1 MNTILEN
8 ISKLAD
14 NEGVTITKLEQII
27 GASKGVLSRALAKN
41 SDIQAKWVLKLV
53 ENYPQYSC
61 EWLIKS
67 EGSMIKDKNVDNFSL
82 EKSEEKDELTY
93 KNLAESRKQTIEILQ
108 KVVSLLEK
116 QVLENEKKEKG

>member
-116 QVLENEKKEKG
+116 QVLENEKKEKE